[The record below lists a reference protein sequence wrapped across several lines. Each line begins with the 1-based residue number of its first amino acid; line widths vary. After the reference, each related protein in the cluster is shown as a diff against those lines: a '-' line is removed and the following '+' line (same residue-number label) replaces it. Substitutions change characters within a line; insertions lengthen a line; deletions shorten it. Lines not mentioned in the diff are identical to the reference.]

1 MGSGGRRAQK
11 RLHERAFHSRTLCA
25 VTIPNLI
32 SIMRFVLVPLT
43 IWCLASGQWQ
53 AAFWVF
59 VFAGISDGVDGFI
72 AKHFNQT
79 SELGAYLD
87 PLADKAL
94 LVSIYVTLG
103 ILAVLPGWLV
113 ILVVF
118 RDVMIIVAVLVS
130 WVMGNP
136 ITIAPSYLS
145 KANTAAQIVLA
156 AIVLGVLGF
165 GLIMPQV
172 ILVGSVVVAALTVA
186 SAANYLTA
194 WLRHM
199 AA

>member
-1 MGSGGRRAQK
+1 MSKSTIFASLPNIISLA
-11 RLHERAFHSRTLCA
+11 RL
-25 VTIPNLI
+25 
-32 SIMRFVLVPLT
+32 VLVPVVIVL
-43 IWCLASGQWQ
+43 IVDAQWQ
-53 AAFWVF
+53 GAFLLF
-59 VFAGISDGVDGFI
+59 LLAGISDAVDGFL
-72 AKHFNQT
+72 AKRYDLRT
-79 SELGAYLD
+79 ELGAYLD

-165 GLIMPQV
+165 GLIMPEV

>member
-1 MGSGGRRAQK
+1 
-11 RLHERAFHSRTLCA
+11 
-25 VTIPNLI
+25 
-32 SIMRFVLVPLT
+32 MRFVLVPLT

-165 GLIMPQV
+165 GLIMPEV